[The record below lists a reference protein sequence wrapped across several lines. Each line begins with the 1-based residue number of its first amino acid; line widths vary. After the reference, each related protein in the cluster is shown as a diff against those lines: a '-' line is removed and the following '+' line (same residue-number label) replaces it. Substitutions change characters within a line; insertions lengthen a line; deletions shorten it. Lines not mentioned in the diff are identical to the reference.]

1 MSPIN
6 LFATLTP
13 APGQADALRA
23 GLLVIASHSRQ
34 ENGCERYELLESGG
48 DDTLRFHVIERFTD
62 EAALQA
68 HGDSDHFRAFSARFG
83 EWLVGPPEVIQAR
96 DLPA

>member
-1 MSPIN
+1 MTAIN
-6 LFATLTP
+6 LIATLTP

-23 GLLVIASHSRQ
+23 GLLVIAPHSRQ
-34 ENGCERYELLESGG
+34 ERGCERYEVLESGE

-68 HGDSDHFRAFSARFG
+68 HGDSEHFQVFSARFG
-83 EWLVGPPEVIQAR
+83 EWLTGPPEVVRAR
-96 DLPA
+96 ELPA